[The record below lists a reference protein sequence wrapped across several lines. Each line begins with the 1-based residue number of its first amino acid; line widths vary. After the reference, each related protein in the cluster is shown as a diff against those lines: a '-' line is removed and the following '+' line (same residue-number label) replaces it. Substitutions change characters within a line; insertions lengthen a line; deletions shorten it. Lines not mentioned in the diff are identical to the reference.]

1 MQEELTKQEELVER
15 LRKQLPAAH
24 EEQTCHVSDQECRR
38 QEKRSRRRKVTFV
51 LESRV
56 VLCLLKGECC
66 RAQGRKAEE
75 QAEEPPSERFKFSK
89 KLELPSKI
97 KLAVTE
103 WLPFPDAN
111 EPQKMSSMLVSG
123 DLKGTL
129 HFFSS
134 DGSLIVS
141 HPTGYTSAI
150 TAMAVHKVHE
160 SECVVVVANE
170 KGAIRSFSVTRP
182 PRFTLVMEKKQ
193 NKKKGPPAWVPI
205 IRQVADFSPSTA
217 PQLEGIRVEKAFT
230 HDMSTLG
237 AKSITVVEVIPK
249 GKSYNILAADG
260 EGRVSFHLRNGSA
273 IGALR
278 LSEEKPGTP

>member
-1 MQEELTKQEELVER
+1 MLVVALVTLPALVSVHAVDRKWGTAEAAAKLDEMQEELTKQEELVER

-205 IRQVADFSPSTA
+205 IRQVKPASCFA
-217 PQLEGIRVEKAFT
+217 RWLELRQRLVPPGGRLLAF
-230 HDMSTLG
+230 DS
-237 AKSITVVEVIPK
+237 S
-249 GKSYNILAADG
+249 AA
-260 EGRVSFHLRNGSA
+260 
-273 IGALR
+273 
-278 LSEEKPGTP
+278 